1 MNEKMSFAEFLN
13 SIRPFTVGQ
22 MKEALAGL
30 SDETQ
35 ILFGVPV
42 GTDLNSDWFNVSQN
56 YHRPDSAESE
66 YLALTFFLSDNY
78 DSRQF

>member
-22 MKEALAGL
+22 MKEAIAGL
-30 SDETQ
+30 EDETQ

-42 GTDLNSDWFNVSQN
+42 GSNLNSDWFNVSQD
-56 YHRPDSAESE
+56 YKRPDLDDE
-66 YLALTFFLSDNY
+66 YLALTFFLSDDY

>member
-1 MNEKMSFAEFLN
+1 MNEKMSFADYLN

-22 MKEALAGL
+22 MKKALEGL
-30 SDETQ
+30 DDETQ

-42 GTDLNSDWFNVSQN
+42 GTSMNSDWFNVAQD
-56 YHRPDSAESE
+56 YKRPDLDEE
-66 YLALTFFLSDNY
+66 YIALTFFLSDDY

>member
-13 SIRPFTVGQ
+13 SIQPFTVGQ

-30 SDETQ
+30 PDETQ
-35 ILFGVPV
+35 ILFGIPE
-42 GTDLNSDWFNVSQN
+42 DLDTKSDWFNVSQK
-56 YHRPDSAESE
+56 YERPDSNEE
-66 YLALTFFLSDNY
+66 YLALTFFLSDDY

>member
-1 MNEKMSFAEFLN
+1 MNQKMSFAEFLN
-13 SIRPFTVGQ
+13 SIQPFTVGQ

-42 GTDLNSDWFNVSQN
+42 GTNLNSDWFNVSQD
-56 YHRPDSAESE
+56 YKRPDTDEE
-66 YLALTFFLSDNY
+66 YSALTFFLKDDY